1 MSRRIVSLISIAI
14 ESRII
19 RSILPSSIDKIS
31 FVLISNSCHLRF
43 NLCTSLFDF
52 LTSSA
57 YIRTIKTNY
66 SMFAVSSNKPPL
78 EEFDDVKK
86 EMEQFSLR
94 FNNLILE
101 KKSAVV
107 TSKQQHTSKI
117 NDLERRAQKLRDEI
131 ESQQIKKQKT
141 VDSINLTLSDLR
153 MKQVKVDGLTK
164 QLESLRTTKEN
175 LQREVELVEKDY
187 KREEELLVNI
197 RQNLND
203 QVAKDMDELTKFEMY
218 LGLKIE
224 AVDVDLLRFRFAN
237 VDAQDIDRE
246 VLVELFVG
254 DETYKV
260 RRTQPAL
267 DQSRISQIEADFNQ
281 HGDFVVFLKTVRV
294 ALREA
299 M

>member
-1 MSRRIVSLISIAI
+1 
-14 ESRII
+14 
-19 RSILPSSIDKIS
+19 
-31 FVLISNSCHLRF
+31 
-43 NLCTSLFDF
+43 
-52 LTSSA
+52 
-57 YIRTIKTNY
+57 
-66 SMFAVSSNKPPL
+66 MFAVSSNKPPL

-141 VDSINLTLSDLR
+141 VDSINSTLSDLR